1 MHDTVLYC
9 NHTAVHLSR
18 SIKALRMIGLFQK
31 VFGSRNQRQLKRYQ
45 KTVASINEL
54 EPEFQSTCN
63 CLAAW
68 RCTKARSP
76 RCARVNKTL
85 VTARGLFKR
94 ALRSRRAHRD

>member
-1 MHDTVLYC
+1 MPDTVSYC

-31 VFGSRNQRQLKRYQ
+31 VFGSRNQRPLKRYQ
-45 KTVASINEL
+45 KTVASINAL

-63 CLAAW
+63 GLASW
-68 RCTKARSP
+68 RCTKAGSP
-76 RCARVNKTL
+76 RFARVNETL
-85 VTARGLFKR
+85 GTARVLFKR